1 MVDKKHLKIGIAVFA
16 IAALV
21 IGLSVGLT
29 QKSDKSTNNAS
40 SSQAYGAY
48 DIDFDTADCVV
59 VNSGSGKSGKSGGG
73 PSADSGKSGKSGDRR
88 ALYVPGTEDAEA
100 SAGMRRK
107 LRDELLRKLFTFLLR
122 IITILFSMRYRHII
136 SSTSSPFLTLFDIT
150 ASLSSTPFY
159 LSTLSSAL
167 SHPLPSIR
175 RIVVMSNN
183 RTRVG

>member
-122 IITILFSMRYRHII
+122 IITILFSMRYIVILYHQHHHHFSH
-136 SSTSSPFLTLFDIT
+136 SSTFYCLSILHSFLPIDTLLCP
-150 ASLSSTPFY
+150 LSSTPFD
-159 LSTLSSAL
+159 STY
-167 SHPLPSIR
+167 R
-175 RIVVMSNN
+175 CDVKQ
-183 RTRVG
+183 